1 MTSLALILT
10 YLGCLSSRAML
21 SMLILLVGAYIS
33 AAIWLILHGV
43 IYTGLLYVL
52 VYVGAIVVLIM
63 FVVQLTNTNL
73 ISRDGSK
80 RSSSLILI
88 QNTVLVVCLF
98 LLLTSAYSILDSN
111 LLLSVSSL
119 NLTDVMV
126 SPNQTTTSQLNASI
140 HGNNLSILA
149 SSIFNEYGYVLVI
162 SVHAIILAVIGP
174 IKLALADLNNLNNK
188 NDCY

>member
-1 MTSLALILT
+1 
-10 YLGCLSSRAML
+10 ML

-33 AAIWLILHGV
+33 AAIWLISQGV

-88 QNTVLVVCLF
+88 LIQNTVLVVCLF
-98 LLLTSAYSILDSN
+98 ILLTSAYSILDSN

-126 SPNQTTTSQLNASI
+126 SPNQTIISQLNASI

-174 IKLALADLNNLNNK
+174 IKLALADLNK
-188 NDCY
+188 